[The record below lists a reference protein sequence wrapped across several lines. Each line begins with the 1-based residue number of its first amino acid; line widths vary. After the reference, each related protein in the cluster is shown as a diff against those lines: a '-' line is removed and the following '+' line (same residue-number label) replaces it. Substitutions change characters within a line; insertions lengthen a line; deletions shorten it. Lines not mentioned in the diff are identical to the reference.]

1 MQLLLREIC
10 CVCQKTSAHL
20 LIFRRLLPLFPVN
33 GAYQTVAVLHLHID
47 WQYLVTAKIIAYL
60 CVRLQCSDC
69 QIAFAAKV
77 YIIIVYREILP
88 HAVHRIVLAKL
99 YDAPLC
105 TEPFYILFI
114 AKMIILILCLS
125 VPYRARGIRDNPAK
139 HEGIILQ
146 YFVVYSVLA

>member
-1 MQLLLREIC
+1 MQLLLGKIC
-10 CVCQKTSAHL
+10 RVCQKAAAHL
-20 LIFRRLLPLFPVN
+20 LIFRHLLPLFPVN

-47 WQYLVTAKIIAYL
+47 WQHLVTAKIIAYL
-60 CVRLQCSDC
+60 CVGLECSDR

-88 HAVHRIVLAKL
+88 HTVHRIVLAKL

-114 AKMIILILCLS
+114 AEMIVLILCLS
-125 VPYRARGIRDNPAK
+125 VPYRASGIRDNPAK